1 MIRTILVDDETD
13 SIRVLERLLETF
25 CPNVYIAGTAN
36 GVDTGIEMIRETK
49 PDLVLLDIEM
59 SQGNAF
65 DLLNQLMPL
74 TFQVIFVTAFDNYA
88 IRAFKYSAVDYL
100 LKPVDIDD
108 LRNAISRIREQPEAN
123 DLAEQMKI
131 LLSNV
136 GMMQVSYQKMA
147 IPTINGLNFVPVQ
160 DILRFEAKGNYT
172 IVYLSNGDSIMA
184 SKTIRDYEDV
194 LPENIFCR
202 IHSSHIINLS
212 HIEKYQKGRG
222 GVVIMEDG
230 TTIEVAARRRD
241 EFMRRLLK

>member
-1 MIRTILVDDETD
+1 MIQTVLVDDEID
-13 SIRVLERLLETF
+13 SIRVLQRLLESY
-25 CPNVYIAGTAN
+25 CPNVNILGTAN
-36 GVDTGIEMIRETK
+36 GVGTGVELIGETR

-65 DLLNQLMPL
+65 DMLNQLMPL

-108 LRNAISRIREQPEAN
+108 LRNAIGRVRERPEAG

-131 LLSNV
+131 LLNNV
-136 GMMQVSYQKMA
+136 GMLHLTQQKMA
-147 IPTINGLNFVPVQ
+147 IPTITGLNFVPVQ
-160 DILRFEAKGNYT
+160 DILRFEAKGSYT
-172 IVYLSNGDSIMA
+172 VIYLSGGETVMA
-184 SKTIRDYEDV
+184 TRTIRDYEDV

-202 IHSSHIINLS
+202 IHNSHIINLS
-212 HIEKYQKGRG
+212 RIEKYQKGRG
-222 GVVIMEDG
+222 GIVLMEDG

>member
-1 MIRTILVDDETD
+1 MIRTVLIDDEVD
-13 SIRVLERLLETF
+13 SIRILQRLLETY
-25 CPNVYIAGTAN
+25 CPTVNIAGTAN
-36 GVDTGIEMIRETK
+36 GVDTGIELIRETK

-74 TFQVIFVTAFDNYA
+74 SFQVIFVTAFDNYA

-108 LRNAISRIREQPEAN
+108 LRNAVSRVREKPETN

-136 GMMQVSYQKMA
+136 GMLQVSHQKMA
-147 IPTINGLNFVPVQ
+147 IPTITGLNFVPVQ
-160 DILRFEAKGNYT
+160 DILRFEAKGSYT
-172 IVYLSNGDSIMA
+172 TIYLSTGETVLA
-184 SKTIRDYEDV
+184 TRTIKDYEDV
-194 LPENIFCR
+194 LPESVFCR
-202 IHSSHIINLS
+202 IHSSHIINLTR
-212 HIEKYQKGRG
+212 IEKYQKGRG
-222 GVVIMEDG
+222 GMVLMEDG
-230 TTIEVAARRRD
+230 TAIEVAARRRD

>member
-1 MIRTILVDDETD
+1 MIQTVLVDDEID
-13 SIRVLERLLETF
+13 SIRVLQRLLETY
-25 CPNVYIAGTAN
+25 CPNVNILGTAN
-36 GVDTGIEMIRETK
+36 GVETGVKLIGETR

-59 SQGNAF
+59 AQGNAF

-108 LRNAISRIREQPEAN
+108 LRNAIGRVRERPEAN
-123 DLAEQMKI
+123 DLVEQMRI
-131 LLSNV
+131 LLNNV
-136 GMMQVSYQKMA
+136 GMLQVSHQKMA
-147 IPTINGLNFVPVQ
+147 IPTITGLNFVPVQ
-160 DILRFEAKGNYT
+160 DILRFEAKGSYT
-172 IVYLSNGDSIMA
+172 TIYLSTGETILA
-184 SKTIRDYEDV
+184 TRTIRDYEEV
-194 LPENIFCR
+194 LPESVFCR

-212 HIEKYQKGRG
+212 RIEKYQKGRG
-222 GVVIMEDG
+222 GIVLMEDG

>member
-13 SIRVLERLLETF
+13 SIRVLQRLLETC
-25 CPNVYIAGTAN
+25 CPNVSVVDTAN
-36 GVDTGIEMIRETK
+36 GVDTGIELIRELR

-74 TFQVIFVTAFDNYA
+74 NFQVIFVTAFDNYA
-88 IRAFKYSAVDYL
+88 IRAFKYSVVDYL

-108 LRNAISRIREQPEAN
+108 LRNAISRVSEKADPK
-123 DLAEQMKI
+123 DLTEQMKI
-131 LLSNV
+131 LLNNV
-136 GMMQVSYQKMA
+136 GMLHVSFQKMA

-160 DILRFEAKGNYT
+160 DVIRLEARGNYT
-172 IVYLSNGDSIMA
+172 VIYLSNGETIMA
-184 SKTIRDYEDV
+184 TRTIRDYEDV
-194 LPENIFCR
+194 LPESIFCR
-202 IHSSHIINLS
+202 IHSSHIINLA
-212 HIEKYQKGRG
+212 HIDKYQKGRG

>member
-1 MIRTILVDDETD
+1 MIRTILIDDEVD

-25 CPNVYIAGTAN
+25 CPNVNIAGTAN
-36 GVDTGIEMIRETK
+36 GVDTGVELISETR

-74 TFQVIFVTAFDNYA
+74 SFQVIFVTAFDNYA

-108 LRNAISRIREQPEAN
+108 LRNAIARVREKPETN

-131 LLSNV
+131 LLNNV
-136 GMMQVSYQKMA
+136 GLLHVPNQKMA
-147 IPTINGLNFVPVQ
+147 IPTITGLNFVPVQ
-160 DILRFEAKGNYT
+160 DILRFEAKGSYT
-172 IVYLSNGDSIMA
+172 SIYLSTGETILA
-184 SKTIRDYEDV
+184 TRTIRDYEDV
-194 LPENIFCR
+194 LPESVFCR

-212 HIEKYQKGRG
+212 RIEKYQKGRG
-222 GVVIMEDG
+222 GMVLMEDG

>member
-1 MIRTILVDDETD
+1 MIQTVLIDDEVD
-13 SIRVLERLLETF
+13 SIRVLQRLLETY
-25 CPNVYIAGTAN
+25 CPNVNVIGTAS
-36 GVDTGIEMIRETK
+36 GVDTGVELIRETK

-74 TFQVIFVTAFDNYA
+74 SFQVIFVTAFDNYA

-108 LRNAISRIREQPEAN
+108 LRGAVARVRERPETH

-131 LLSNV
+131 LLNNV
-136 GMMQVSYQKMA
+136 GMLHLTQQKMA
-147 IPTINGLNFVPVQ
+147 IPTITGLNFVPVQ

-172 IVYLSNGDSIMA
+172 VIYLSSGETVMA
-184 SKTIRDYEDV
+184 TRTIRDYEEV

-202 IHSSHIINLS
+202 IHNSHIINLS

-222 GVVIMEDG
+222 GIVLMEDG
-230 TTIEVAARRRD
+230 TTIEVAARRRE